1 MCETLRFVS
10 EKINIS
16 HILSVIGALLG
27 TLELRVES
35 RAYVCAFRKSS
46 KPACMTLKT

>member
-27 TLELRVES
+27 TLELRV
-35 RAYVCAFRKSS
+35 RKPSL
-46 KPACMTLKT
+46 CMCL